1 MSDSLWGRALVL
13 IIEGDDV
20 VASSLQNSLTG
31 AGYTTQRAASAE
43 EALVALQS
51 TPADLI
57 LMNLLLPDCDG
68 LILCSTLKTQFP
80 APIIVLSARA
90 GDVDRALALESGA
103 VDLLTKPV
111 DVDVLLTQVRAV
123 VSQGLGARSQGT
135 EVSWGAR

>member
-1 MSDSLWGRALVL
+1 MSDSLSERALVL

-20 VASSLQNSLTG
+20 VASSLQNSLTR

-68 LILCSTLKTQFP
+68 LILCSTLSAHSA
-80 APIIVLSARA
+80 APIILLSNRA
-90 GDVDRALALESGA
+90 NEVDRALARESGA
-103 VDLLTKPV
+103 VDWLTESVSTDELLARVESIVRPHAAPPV
-111 DVDVLLTQVRAV
+111 R
-123 VSQGLGARSQGT
+123 RS
-135 EVSWGAR
+135 